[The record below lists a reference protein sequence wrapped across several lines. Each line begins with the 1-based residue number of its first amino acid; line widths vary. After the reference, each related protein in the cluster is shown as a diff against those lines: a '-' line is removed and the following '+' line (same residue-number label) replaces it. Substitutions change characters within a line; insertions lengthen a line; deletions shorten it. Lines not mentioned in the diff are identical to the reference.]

1 MREMEFLPTKR
12 LTLCSNYLILADHF
26 FQKSP
31 FNMATKTRKRKKRNN
46 RIVLIKKA
54 NDLIESRYKFD
65 IWETRIFLSVLS
77 QIRRDDQE
85 FQSYRIRY
93 RDVINVFG
101 LKSGDSYAY
110 LRDGARSLMSKKF
123 VLNYEE
129 KGVKREKLYHI
140 LRTVDV
146 MQDGEEGKSGATN
159 NEYIDVVVEDVMRP
173 LLLQLQK
180 NFTAYDLQNVV
191 KLGVYPIRVYELLKQ
206 YQTIGHRT
214 IRVDEMKL
222 MFEVEDK
229 YRMFGDFNRW
239 VIRPAIKEI
248 NKYTD
253 LIVTESEKIKEGRR
267 VVAMKFTF
275 RPKNEVELAEM
286 RGEDIQQLSLDL
298 VNEEAAAI
306 EREMDQ
312 GLAKTE
318 KDKLFD
324 RFHRDVIERF
334 SVTPSVFLHLLD
346 KYSAAEIEK
355 AIGVTNRAK
364 YNQQIKKS
372 VAGFFV
378 KALQDGFTDETE
390 EKSRKKER
398 QAQQQMELANAL
410 AEVEKRK
417 NAAVNDKI
425 RQLLKKNKKLTNQAI
440 AKLRG
445 DAITSIF
452 IKTKEEAAGRKLTVE
467 DFRKDRALV
476 DAVKAKIMELAREDF
491 VEILAG
497 FAEEVK
503 GVKRRFKK

>member
-1 MREMEFLPTKR
+1 
-12 LTLCSNYLILADHF
+12 
-26 FQKSP
+26 
-31 FNMATKTRKRKKRNN
+31 MATKARKSKKKSN

-146 MQDGEEGKSGATN
+146 MQDGEEGKSGSTN

-214 IRVDEMKL
+214 IRVDEMKI

-229 YRMFGDFNRW
+229 YRLFGDFNRW

-248 NKYTD
+248 NEYTD
-253 LIVTESEKIKEGRR
+253 LMVTDTEKVKEGRR

-275 RPKNEVELAEM
+275 RQKNEIELAEM

-298 VNEEAAAI
+298 VNDEAAAV
-306 EREMDQ
+306 EREMEQ
-312 GLAKTE
+312 EAEHSIAKTE

-334 SVTPSVFLHLLD
+334 AVTPSVFLHLLE

-378 KALQDGFTDETE
+378 KALKDGFTDEVE
-390 EKSRKKER
+390 EKARKKEE
-398 QAQQQMELANAL
+398 QAQLKMELATAL
-410 AEVEKRK
+410 SELEERK
-417 NAAVNDKI
+417 KAAINDKI
-425 RQLLKKNKKLTNQAI
+425 RELLKANAKLTNQAI
-440 AKLRG
+440 KQLRS
-445 DAITSIF
+445 DPITSIF
-452 IKTKEEAAGRKLTVE
+452 IKTKEEAAGRKLTVD

-476 DAVKAKIMELAREDF
+476 DAVKAKIMELAKDDF
-491 VEILAG
+491 VDLLAG
-497 FAEEVK
+497 FEAEGKVLRK
-503 GVKRRFKK
+503 GRG

>member
-1 MREMEFLPTKR
+1 
-12 LTLCSNYLILADHF
+12 
-26 FQKSP
+26 
-31 FNMATKTRKRKKRNN
+31 MATRSRKSKKKKSNQ
-46 RIVLIKKA
+46 IVLIKKA
-54 NDLIESRYKFD
+54 NNLIESRYKFD

-110 LRDGARSLMSKKF
+110 LRDGAKSLMSKKF

-129 KGVKREKLYHI
+129 KGVGREKLYHI
-140 LRTVDV
+140 LRSVDV
-146 MQDGEEGKSGATN
+146 MQDGEEGKSGAES
-159 NEYIDVVVEDVMRP
+159 NEYVDVVVEDVMRP

-206 YQTIGHRT
+206 YQSIGSRK
-214 IRVDEMKL
+214 IRVDEMKI

-229 YRMFGDFNRW
+229 YRLFGDFNRW

-253 LIVTESEKIKEGRR
+253 LLVTDTEKIKEGRR

-275 RPKNEVELAEM
+275 RLKNEIELAEM
-286 RGEDIQQLSLDL
+286 RGEDISQLSLELPGADP
-298 VNEEAAAI
+298 VSQAVESEEVVA
-306 EREMDQ
+306 E
-312 GLAKTE
+312 TE
-318 KDKLFD
+318 KDQLFNL
-324 RFHRDVIERF
+324 FHRDVIERF
-334 SVTPSVFLHLLD
+334 GVTPSVFMHLLD
-346 KYSAAEIEK
+346 KHSRAEIEQ

-378 KALQDGFTDETE
+378 KAVKDGFTDETE
-390 EKSRKKER
+390 EKARKERRKEEKLAIAEIEERKKLAINEKIK
-398 QAQQQMELANAL
+398 ELTAKDPKIAD
-410 AEVEKRK
+410 K
-417 NAAVNDKI
+417 AV
-425 RQLLKKNKKLTNQAI
+425 KKLRA
-440 AKLRG
+440 

-452 IKTKEEAAGRKLTVE
+452 IKTKEEALGRKLTLE
-467 DFRKDRALV
+467 DFRQDRALV
-476 DAVKAKIMELAREDF
+476 DAVKAKIMELAKGEF
-491 VEILAG
+491 AELLAG
-497 FAEEVK
+497 FEEEVT
-503 GVKRRFKK
+503 GVKKATYS

>member
-1 MREMEFLPTKR
+1 
-12 LTLCSNYLILADHF
+12 
-26 FQKSP
+26 
-31 FNMATKTRKRKKRNN
+31 MATRARKSKKKKSN

-206 YQTIGHRT
+206 YQSIGHRT
-214 IRVDEMKL
+214 IRVDEMKV

-229 YRMFGDFNRW
+229 YRLFGDFNRW

-253 LIVTESEKIKEGRR
+253 LIVTDTGKIKEGRR

-298 VNEEAAAI
+298 INDEKAAI
-306 EREMDQ
+306 EQEMDQ

-346 KYSAAEIEK
+346 KYPVEEIEK

-378 KALQDGFTDETE
+378 KALKDGFTDEVVV
-390 EKSRKKER
+390 KAQKKEQ
-398 QAQQQMELANAL
+398 QAQLKMELANAL
-410 AEVEKRK
+410 AEIEGRKRK
-417 NAAVNDKI
+417 AINEKIKEITARDKKIANKAVAA
-425 RQLLKKNKKLTNQAI
+425 
-440 AKLRG
+440 LRSG
-445 DAITSIF
+445 SITSIF
-452 IKTKEEAAGRKLTVE
+452 IKNKEQSAGRKLTLE
-467 DFRKDRALV
+467 DFRQDRELV
-476 DAVKAKIMELAREDF
+476 EAVKAKIMELVPGDF
-491 VEILAG
+491 AELLAG
-497 FAEEVK
+497 FAEEVR
-503 GVKRRFKK
+503 GVRRRANKA

>member
-1 MREMEFLPTKR
+1 MAAKVR
-12 LTLCSNYLILADHF
+12 
-26 FQKSP
+26 KS
-31 FNMATKTRKRKKRNN
+31 RKSN

-85 FQSYRIRY
+85 FHSYRIRY

-101 LKSGDSYAY
+101 LKSGDAYAY
-110 LRDGARSLMSKKF
+110 LRDGARSLMEKKF

-146 MQDGEEGKSGATN
+146 MQDGEEGKTGATS
-159 NEYIDVVVEDVMRP
+159 NEYVDVVVEDIMRP

-214 IRVDEMKL
+214 LRVDEMKV

-239 VIRPAIKEI
+239 IIRPAIKEI

-253 LIVTESEKIKEGRR
+253 LLVTDTERIKEGRR
-267 VVAMKFTF
+267 VVAMKFSF
-275 RPKNEVELAEM
+275 RLKDEVELAEM
-286 RGEDIQQLSLDL
+286 KGEDLQQLSLDL
-298 VNEEAAAI
+298 GTREQAEEIIYEEAAAP
-306 EREMDQ
+306 
-312 GLAKTE
+312 KTE
-318 KDKLFD
+318 KDDLFD

-334 SVTPSVFLHLLD
+334 GVTPSVFMHLLD
-346 KYSAAEIEK
+346 KYSEAEIVQ

-364 YNQQIKKS
+364 YNQQIRKN
-372 VAGFFV
+372 VAGYFV
-378 KALQDGFTDETE
+378 RALQDGFTDETE
-390 EKSRKKER
+390 EKSKKQRREEQAVLLAEIEQRKK
-398 QAQQQMELANAL
+398 LAINEKIK
-410 AEVEKRK
+410 EVVEGNSKIT
-417 NAAVNDKI
+417 DKAI
-425 RQLLKKNKKLTNQAI
+425 RQLRA
-440 AKLRG
+440 

-452 IKTKEEAAGRKLTVE
+452 IKTREDALGRRLTIK
-467 DFRKDRALV
+467 DFREDRALV
-476 DAVKAKIMELAREDF
+476 DAVKAKIMELAKGEF
-491 VEILAG
+491 TELLAG
-497 FAEEVK
+497 FEAEVK
-503 GVKRRFKK
+503 GVKKV

>member
-1 MREMEFLPTKR
+1 
-12 LTLCSNYLILADHF
+12 
-26 FQKSP
+26 
-31 FNMATKTRKRKKRNN
+31 MATKARKSKKKSN

-77 QIRRDDQE
+77 QIRKDDQE

-129 KGVKREKLYHI
+129 KGVNREKLYHI

-146 MQDGEEGKSGATN
+146 MQNGEEGKLGASN

-206 YQTIGHRT
+206 YQSIGHRK
-214 IRVDEMKL
+214 IRVDEMKI

-229 YRMFGDFNRW
+229 YRLFGDFNRW

-253 LIVTESEKIKEGRR
+253 LLVTDTEKLKEGRR
-267 VVAMKFTF
+267 VVAMRFAF
-275 RPKNEVELAEM
+275 RLKTEIELAEM

-298 VNEEAAAI
+298 INDEAAAV
-306 EREMDQ
+306 EQEMEHEAEQ
-312 GLAKTE
+312 VIAKTE
-318 KDKLFD
+318 KDQLFD
-324 RFHRDVIERF
+324 RFHHDVIDRF
-334 SVTPSVFLHLLD
+334 AVTPSVFLHLLD
-346 KYSAAEIEK
+346 KYSVADIEK

-364 YNQQIKKS
+364 YNQQITRS

-378 KALQDGFTDETE
+378 KALKDGFTDETE
-390 EKSRKKER
+390 EKARKEEE
-398 QAQQQMELANAL
+398 QAQLKVELANAFL
-410 AEVEKRK
+410 ELESRKRAAINEKIKEVTAKRSK
-417 NAAVNDKI
+417 IAA
-425 RQLLKKNKKLTNQAI
+425 QAVS
-440 AKLRG
+440 KLRS
-445 DAITSIF
+445 DPITSIF
-452 IKTKEEAAGRKLTVE
+452 IKTKEEATGRKLTLE
-467 DFRKDRALV
+467 DFRQDRALV
-476 DAVKAKIMELAREDF
+476 DVVKAKIMELAKEDF
-491 VEILAG
+491 TALLAE
-497 FAEEVK
+497 FEAEGKVLRKK
-503 GVKRRFKK
+503 GKG